1 MHDPGDTNGSLI
13 EYLYGNASQISM
25 AVSVNKGSGLDLY
38 NYPLVI
44 RFLSL
49 VHSVDPVNLRVELVR
64 PLPFDIN
71 TQWLNL
77 TLHMWQPTV
86 QNVCMLGVGGLG
98 RHFAACVQGH
108 RGTGMAVGCCSVG
121 CSTLVEQGMR

>member
-25 AVSVNKGSGLDLY
+25 PISVSKGSGLDLY

-77 TLHMWQPTV
+77 TLHKWQPTV
-86 QNVCMLGVGGLG
+86 QNVCRAWEEGGHIPVRGAVLSGAQSCQGKCVGAT
-98 RHFAACVQGH
+98 HMHCV
-108 RGTGMAVGCCSVG
+108 
-121 CSTLVEQGMR
+121 